1 VRFGLVVLMA
11 AMLAGCG
18 SDKPAQQMAGPG
30 GMPAVPVS
38 VIAAV
43 REVLPVEVRAVG
55 TVEPFHTVQVK
66 SQVAGE
72 LVGVRFT
79 EGGLIRQGDLLFQI
93 DARPYQEALRQAEAA
108 VAKDQAQLLQAQA
121 NLGRDKAQLTTAE
134 ADAKR
139 YDELFKQGIAA
150 RNQYDQVRSTFDAQ
164 GESVHADEAAIE
176 SARASLESD
185 RAAVERAKLDLAY
198 CDIHSPITGR
208 AGNVL
213 VHAGNFVKANGDT
226 TLVVINQ
233 IEPIFVSFGVPEQN
247 LGEIR
252 TRSASAKLPV
262 EVYLEDDPGKK
273 VQGSLAV
280 IDNAVDPATGTIKL
294 KAVFEN
300 GDRLLWPGQFVD
312 AVLRLDARE
321 ATVVPAE
328 AVQAGQRGQFVYV
341 VKKDQTVEPR
351 LVAAG
356 RTVAGK
362 VVLEKGVEP
371 GETVVTDGQL
381 RLYPGARIQAVP
393 AGKIDSREL

>member
-1 VRFGLVVLMA
+1 VRFALVVLMA
-11 AMLAGCG
+11 VMLAGCG
-18 SDKPAQQMAGPG
+18 ADKAAQPMAGPG
-30 GMPAVPVS
+30 GMPATPVS
-38 VIAAV
+38 VVVAV

-55 TVEPFHTVQVK
+55 TVEPFRTVQIK
-66 SQVAGE
+66 SQVAGD

-79 EGGLIRQGDLLFQI
+79 EGGLIQQGDLLFQI
-93 DARPYQEALRQAEAA
+93 DPRPYQEALRQAEAA
-108 VAKDQAQLLQAQA
+108 VSKDQALLLQAQA
-121 NLGRDKAQLTTAE
+121 TVGRDQAQLKTAE

-139 YDELFKQGIAA
+139 YAELLKQGITAQS
-150 RNQYDQVRSTFDAQ
+150 QYDQIRATFEAQ
-164 GESVHADEAAIE
+164 GESVHADQAAIE

-185 RAAVERAKLDLAY
+185 RAAVDRAKLDLSY
-198 CDIHSPITGR
+198 CEIHSPITGR

-213 VHAGNFVKANGDT
+213 VHAGNYVKANGDT

-233 IEPIFVSFGVPEQN
+233 IEPIFVSFGVPEQH

-252 TRSASAKLPV
+252 TRSAGSKLAVEVSLKDDSAKKV
-262 EVYLEDDPGKK
+262 EGK
-273 VQGSLAV
+273 LAV
-280 IDNAVDPATGTIKL
+280 IDNTVDATTGTIKL
-294 KAVFEN
+294 KAVFDN

-312 AVLRLDARE
+312 AVLRLDAQE

-328 AVQAGQRGQFVYV
+328 AVQAGQKGQFVYV

-356 RTVAGK
+356 RTVDGK
-362 VVLEKGVEP
+362 IVLEKGVAP

-381 RLYPGARIQAVP
+381 RLFPGARIQAVP

>member
-1 VRFGLVVLMA
+1 MRFALAVLMA
-11 AMLAGCG
+11 VMLAGCG
-18 SDKPAQQMAGPG
+18 ADKAAQSMAGPG
-30 GMPAVPVS
+30 GPPATPVS
-38 VIAAV
+38 VVVAV

-55 TVEPFHTVQVK
+55 TVEPFRTVQVK
-66 SQVAGE
+66 SQVAGD

-79 EGGLIRQGDLLFQI
+79 EGGLIQQGDLLFQI
-93 DARPYQEALRQAEAA
+93 DPRPYRESLRQAEAA

-121 NLGRDKAQLTTAE
+121 NLGRDQAQLKTAE

-139 YDELFKQGIAA
+139 YEELLKQGITAQS
-150 RNQYDQVRSTFDAQ
+150 QYDQVRATFEAQ
-164 GESVHADEAAIE
+164 GESVRADQAAIE

-185 RAAVERAKLDLAY
+185 RAAVDRAKLDLSY
-198 CDIHSPITGR
+198 CEIHSPITGR

-213 VHAGNFVKANGDT
+213 VHAGNYVKANGDT

-233 IEPIFVSFGVPEQN
+233 IEPIFVSFGVPEQH

-252 TRSASAKLPV
+252 TRSAGAKLPV
-262 EVYLEDDPGKK
+262 EVTLKDDPDKK
-273 VQGSLAV
+273 VQGSLTV

-294 KAVFEN
+294 KAVFNN

-328 AVQAGQRGQFVYV
+328 AVQAGQQGQFVYV

-351 LVAAG
+351 QVAAG
-356 RTVAGK
+356 RTVGGK
-362 VVLEKGVEP
+362 IVLEKGVAP

-381 RLYPGARIQAVP
+381 RLFPGARIEAVP
-393 AGKIDSREL
+393 ASKIDSRQL

>member
-1 VRFGLVVLMA
+1 
-11 AMLAGCG
+11 
-18 SDKPAQQMAGPG
+18 MAGPG
-30 GMPAVPVS
+30 GMPATPVS
-38 VIAAV
+38 VVVAV

-55 TVEPFHTVQVK
+55 TVEPFRTVQIK
-66 SQVAGE
+66 SQVAGD

-79 EGGLIRQGDLLFQI
+79 EGGLIQQGDLLFQI
-93 DARPYQEALRQAEAA
+93 DPRPYQEALRQAEAA
-108 VAKDQAQLLQAQA
+108 VSKDQALLLQAQA
-121 NLGRDKAQLTTAE
+121 TVGRDQAQLKTAE

-139 YDELFKQGIAA
+139 YAELLKQGITAQS
-150 RNQYDQVRSTFDAQ
+150 QYDQIRATFEAQ
-164 GESVHADEAAIE
+164 GESVHADQAAIE

-185 RAAVERAKLDLAY
+185 RAAVDRAKLDLSY
-198 CDIHSPITGR
+198 CEIHSPITGR

-213 VHAGNFVKANGDT
+213 VHAGNYVKANGDT

-233 IEPIFVSFGVPEQN
+233 IEPIFVSFGVPEQH

-252 TRSASAKLPV
+252 TRSAGSKLAVEVSLKDDSAKKV
-262 EVYLEDDPGKK
+262 EGK
-273 VQGSLAV
+273 LAV
-280 IDNAVDPATGTIKL
+280 IDNTVDATTGTIKL
-294 KAVFEN
+294 KAVFDN

-312 AVLRLDARE
+312 AVLRLDAQE

-328 AVQAGQRGQFVYV
+328 AVQAGQKGQFVYV

-356 RTVAGK
+356 RTVDGK
-362 VVLEKGVEP
+362 IVLEKGVAP

-381 RLYPGARIQAVP
+381 RLFPGARIQAVP

>member
-1 VRFGLVVLMA
+1 MRFGLVVVMA
-11 AMLAGCG
+11 AMVAGCG

-30 GMPAVPVS
+30 GPPAVPVS
-38 VIAAV
+38 VTAAV

-55 TVEPFHTVQVK
+55 TVEPFRTVQVK

-72 LVGVRFT
+72 LVGIRFT
-79 EGGLIRQGDLLFQI
+79 EGGLIQQGDLLFQI
-93 DARPYQEALRQAEAA
+93 DARPYREALRQAEAA
-108 VAKDQAQLLQAQA
+108 VAKDEAQLLQAQA
-121 NLGRDKAQLTTAE
+121 NLGRDDAQLKTAE
-134 ADAKR
+134 TDAKR
-139 YDELFKQGIAA
+139 YEELFKEGIAA
-150 RNQYDQVRSTFDAQ
+150 RNQYDQVRTTFDAQ
-164 GESVHADEAAIE
+164 KESVKADQAAIE

-185 RAAVERAKLDLAY
+185 RAAVARARLDLAY
-198 CDIHSPITGR
+198 CEIHSPITGR
-208 AGNVL
+208 AGNFL

-233 IEPIFVSFGVPEQN
+233 IEPIFVSFGVPERH

-252 TRSASAKLPV
+252 ARSASAKLPV
-262 EVYLEDDPGKK
+262 EAYLKDDSGKK
-273 VQGSLAV
+273 AQGSLAV
-280 IDNAVDPATGTIKL
+280 IDNTVDPATGTIKL

-300 GDRLLWPGQFVD
+300 GGRTLWPGQFVD
-312 AVLRLDARE
+312 AVLRLDALE

-328 AVQAGQRGQFVYV
+328 AVQAGQQGQFVYV

-351 LVAAG
+351 MVAAG

-362 VVLEKGVEP
+362 IVLEKGIAP

-393 AGKIDSREL
+393 ASKIDSREL